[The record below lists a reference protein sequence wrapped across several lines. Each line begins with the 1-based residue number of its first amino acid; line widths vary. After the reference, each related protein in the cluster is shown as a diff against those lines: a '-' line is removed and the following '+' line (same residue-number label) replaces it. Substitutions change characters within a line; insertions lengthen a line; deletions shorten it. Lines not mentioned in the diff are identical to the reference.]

1 VRTKERMTVPIVC
14 NANQARSVVG
24 TSFLQA
30 LYPSIKFKSYG
41 VNAAP
46 LTRIPQK
53 TIDVLNKWQLPLMAR
68 KCRNIRS
75 DISDLRT
82 SKIVIASDARVAEIL
97 FSMGVGREVVGIVDK
112 LNLPRTLIPI
122 DPVGL
127 NLKKFEIEL
136 AKFALCASLLFARM
150 TNYQSGIKTHLP
162 WTQHDYES
170 IIESIYLMP
179 QPGINLIVDVSDKNY
194 HIGSLNVY
202 QIPVVI
208 TRVKPQ
214 DILLALRKILKTP
227 SPVLN
232 YIKVDIRNFHELIRL
247 NNEILEFRKSESQ
260 KNIKM
265 SLIIDPLFTDEGIQ
279 IMPLLSASAS
289 YGNIRISI
297 PGKYSGVNTD
307 TSYQGAE

>member
-1 VRTKERMTVPIVC
+1 MTVPIIC

-46 LTRIPQK
+46 LTRIPKK
-53 TIDVLNKWQLPLMAR
+53 TIDVLNKWHLPLMAS
-68 KCRNIRS
+68 KCINIRS

-82 SKIVIASDARVAEIL
+82 SKIVIASDTKVAEIL
-97 FSMGVGREVVGIVDK
+97 FSMGISREVVGIIDN

-127 NLKKFEIEL
+127 HLKKFEIEL

-162 WTQHDYES
+162 WTQHEYEV
-170 IIESIYLMP
+170 IIDSEFSMP
-179 QPGINLIVDVSDKNY
+179 QTGINLIVDISDKNDY
-194 HIGSLNVY
+194 IGSLNVY
-202 QIPVVI
+202 QIPIVI
-208 TRVKPQ
+208 SRVKPQ
-214 DILLALRKILKTP
+214 YFLLELRKILKTP
-227 SPVLN
+227 SPVLY

-265 SLIIDPLFTDEGIQ
+265 SLIIGPLFTDEGIQ

-297 PGKYSGVNTD
+297 PGKYSGLNKD
-307 TSYQGAE
+307 TSYQGSE